1 MKLFRNFIAIPLAA
15 ILGTFT
21 PGLYLQLA
29 VKIELFFCNLQR
41 YIPFMYECS
50 LNGGKV
56 LFIVP
61 QEYFWLYFQ
70 LIISGVL
77 AGLTTIYIALKVAN
91 DENNLLYV
99 SLFLTSLIINSIAIF
114 ANIQKDLV
122 VAIPTVLANIIMFTI
137 AGIYPLYMAIKNKNL
152 SDDLGL

>member
-29 VKIELFFCNLQR
+29 VKIELFF
-41 YIPFMYECS
+41 
-50 LNGGKV
+50 
-56 LFIVP
+56 
-61 QEYFWLYFQ
+61 WLYLQ